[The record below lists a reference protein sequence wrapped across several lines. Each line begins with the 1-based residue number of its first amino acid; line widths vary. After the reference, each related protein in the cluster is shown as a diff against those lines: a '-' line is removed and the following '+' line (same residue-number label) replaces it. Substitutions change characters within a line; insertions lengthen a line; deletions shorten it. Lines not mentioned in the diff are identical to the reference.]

1 MTSENQNDQPV
12 APKDGRQ
19 YNAARQVEEAMK
31 ILPKKRFP
39 GCSRGCLRNVGIGFL
54 IVLVL
59 GWWMLFRDVKPKI
72 SKETHYITEPRTA
85 DGKRVD
91 YYKAVEELYYPPEM
105 QTDRNGYRMIV
116 RALGPGAMERGTSP
130 KGRRDTYR
138 KLGLPTSFEPTMT
151 FEAPFEFIRE
161 YVDKKGLSKEET
173 WEMHEQVT
181 QRRWTLDDLPMMEPW
196 LEENGPFLDLLGQAL
211 QKPVFAIPYVRD
223 DDELLFGLL
232 LPHQPKLRSFAR
244 ALTARAHYRIGTG
257 DIDGAIDD
265 ILTLQRLG
273 RKGGRQG
280 FFLSSVIGIAIEGIA
295 RSIGI
300 AASPTHPPTAEQLRR
315 LRDGWN
321 NAPPRQD
328 FEKCIESERYQ
339 ILDTGQAM
347 AWNRVTLSEIA
358 GSHVPWID
366 KLSSGIGFDW
376 NLVMKRV
383 NENCDTAIR
392 TGVTPDPNPF
402 SPGWLTPHARSELF
416 ADHLSRLFI
425 PAFGAAKEAF
435 RRSECS
441 DNFHQI
447 ALAMLL
453 YEREHGTLP
462 PAWTEDDEGN
472 RLHSWRVLLLPYL
485 GQEELY
491 QKIRLEEPW
500 DSEHNRRFH
509 EAAIPFYQCPSAK
522 LKTGETTYEAVVG
535 PETAFPGAKGRKLE
549 SLGPFYYN
557 AILVV
562 DSRTSGNW
570 MSPETAIDAQTAYR
584 NGINGAHAASLAATS
599 KRSMSSTRPGGMNAA
614 LSNGSALFFSET
626 IDREQLEKK
635 LNGTLDPA
643 EED

>member
-1 MTSENQNDQPV
+1 MSTSTNPDTMKPSDIQEEENQ
-12 APKDGRQ
+12 G
-19 YNAARQVEEAMK
+19 
-31 ILPKKRFP
+31 
-39 GCSRGCLRNVGIGFL
+39 GCLRNCLVIGVILF
-54 IVLVL
+54 VLFFIFV
-59 GWWMLFRDVKPKI
+59 WFMLFRDRPLQI
-72 SKETHYITEPRTA
+72 SEETTYITEPKTA

-91 YYKAVEELYYPPEM
+91 YFKALEERYYPPEM

-116 RALGPGAMERGTSP
+116 RALGPGALEGGGFL
-130 KGRRDTYR
+130 KAQRDTYR
-138 KLGLPTSFEPTMT
+138 KLWLPTHFEPTMT
-151 FEAPFEFIRE
+151 FQSPEGFFEV
-161 YVDKKGLSKEET
+161 YTKKEGLEDERID
-173 WEMHEQVT
+173 EMRARLE
-181 QRRWTLDDLPMMEPW
+181 RPWTLEEMPMMEPW
-196 LEENGPFLDLLGQAL
+196 LEENGPFLDLLGEAV
-211 QKPVFAIPYVRD
+211 QKPAFAIPFVRED
-223 DDELLFGLL
+223 EDELLVEVL
-232 LPHQPKLRSFAR
+232 LPHVQTLRSSAR

-280 FFLSSVIGIAIEGIA
+280 FFLSSVIGIANEGRA
-295 RSIGI
+295 ASIGI
-300 AASPTHPPTAEQLRR
+300 ASSPEHPPTAEQLRR

-328 FEKCIESERYQ
+328 FEKCIESERYLV
-339 ILDTGQAM
+339 LDSGQAL
-347 AWNRVTLSEIA
+347 AWNRVTLSRIM
-358 GSHVPWID
+358 GSNATWID
-366 KLSSGIGFDW
+366 KLTSGIGFDW
-376 NLVMKRV
+376 NLVMKRL

-392 TGVTPDPNPF
+392 TGATPDPNPF
-402 SPGWLTPHARSELF
+402 SPDWLTPHARSELF
-416 ADHLSRLFI
+416 ADMLSNFSI

-500 DSEHNRRFH
+500 DSEPNRRFH

-522 LKTGETTYEAVVG
+522 LKAGETNYAVVVG
-535 PETAFPGAKGRKLE
+535 PETAFTGAEGRKLK
-549 SLGPFYYN
+549 SIGPFYTN
-557 AILVV
+557 AILIVE
-562 DSRTSGNW
+562 SRTSGNW
-570 MSPETAIDAQTAYR
+570 MSPETAIDAKTAYR
-584 NGINGAHAASLAATS
+584 FGLNKAYAASASPSANS
-599 KRSMSSTRPGGMNAA
+599 KRSMASPHRGGMNAA
-614 LSNGSALFFSET
+614 LSSGCSQFFSNTFSQE
-626 IDREQLEKK
+626 DLKMN